1 MKVLFLTLSRID
13 SLEKRGIYHDLL
25 RQFKLNNFEVVVV
38 CPVERRTGKTTKLL
52 FSNDIRILQ
61 VKTFN
66 IQKTAIWE
74 KVLGTLT
81 INYFFKS
88 AIKKHLND
96 KNFDLILY
104 STPPITL
111 SKLILWLKVKYSSYT
126 YLLLKDIFPQN
137 AIDLKMIKKNS
148 LIHKYFLKHEK
159 NLYENSDMIGCMS
172 PANQKY
178 MQYHF
183 PNLIGKIE
191 INPNSIEILEK
202 KEDENLRIKLFKK
215 YSIPNDSILFIYG
228 GNLGKPQGPFF
239 LTEII
244 NKSYTLTPNAFFLII
259 GSGTEY
265 KNLKK
270 WFNKNKPSNAI
281 LIGELPEKEYNQ
293 IVLSSDVGLILL
305 KSDFTIPNFPSRL
318 LSYLE
323 NKKPVLS
330 ITDDVSDVGL
340 ISENEGFGKWAKYGD
355 IENVLEK
362 ILFFVENDEIRSKMG
377 QTGFGFLLKNY
388 DVKIT
393 YNKIVNSL
401 KKNNSKI

>member
-25 RQFKLNNFEVVVV
+25 RQFKLNNFEVVIV
-38 CPVERRTGKTTKLL
+38 CPVERRTGKTTKLF
-52 FSNDIRILQ
+52 FSNDVRILQ

-96 KNFDLILY
+96 KKFDLILY

-111 SKLILWLKVKYSSYT
+111 SKLILWLKVKYSSFT

-137 AIDLKMIKKNS
+137 AIDLKMIRKNS
-148 LIHKYFLKHEK
+148 LIHKYFLRHEK
-159 NLYENSDMIGCMS
+159 RLYENSDMIGCMS

-178 MQYHF
+178 MIYHF
-183 PNLIGKIE
+183 PNLLGKIE
-191 INPNSIEILEK
+191 INPNSIEIIEK
-202 KEDENLRIKLFKK
+202 KEDEDLRNKLFKK
-215 YSIPNDSILFIYG
+215 YSIPNDSTLFIYG

-244 NKSYTLTPNAFFLII
+244 NKSKTLTPKAFFLII

-265 KNLKK
+265 QILKK

-293 IVLSSDVGLILL
+293 IVLCSDIGMILL
-305 KSDFTIPNFPSRL
+305 RNEFTIPNFPSRL

-330 ITDDVSDVGL
+330 ITDEVSDVGS
-340 ISENEGFGKWAKYGD
+340 ISENAGFGLWAKYGD
-355 IENVLEK
+355 IDSVLEK
-362 ILFFVENDEIRSKMG
+362 ISYFEQNKQNRNKMG
-377 QTGFGFLLKNY
+377 SFGYTFLLNNY
-388 DVKIT
+388 DVKMSF
-393 YNKIVNSL
+393 NKILNSL
-401 KKNNSKI
+401 KKEKIH